1 MKNQAKKQTWTPQ
14 RTAALKRK
22 LINALVSQGFVV
34 VDEKKNKK
42 KKKKEKRKKKP
53 LYKLL
58 YKPVE
63 KIHLAGVSYYLLY
76 VLPKGKKKPAGP
88 YWYAY
93 FRRNGRVIRKF
104 DARMIVDEELFEFV
118 YNLAKKENIPIQIA
132 VSGGSTD
139 ASISETSYIGYKSIP
154 ICFPVRY
161 THSTVEISSLKDGEN
176 LIKLLNVLINYEL

>member
-1 MKNQAKKQTWTPQ
+1 MKNQDKKQIWTPQ

-93 FRRNGRVIRKF
+93 FRRNGRVVCK
-104 DARMIVDEELFEFV
+104 
-118 YNLAKKENIPIQIA
+118 
-132 VSGGSTD
+132 
-139 ASISETSYIGYKSIP
+139 YIGK
-154 ICFPVRY
+154 
-161 THSTVEISSLKDGEN
+161 TLTEISKSE
-176 LIKLLNVLINYEL
+176 

>member
-1 MKNQAKKQTWTPQ
+1 MTATKKGGKMKVKPIKQTWTPQ

-22 LINALVSQGFVV
+22 LINALLSQGFIVK
-34 VDEKKNKK
+34 DEKKPQKK
-42 KKKKEKRKKKP
+42 KKKRKNKKKP

-93 FRRNGRVIRKF
+93 FRRNGRVVCK
-104 DARMIVDEELFEFV
+104 
-118 YNLAKKENIPIQIA
+118 
-132 VSGGSTD
+132 
-139 ASISETSYIGYKSIP
+139 YIGK
-154 ICFPVRY
+154 
-161 THSTVEISSLKDGEN
+161 TLTEISKSE
-176 LIKLLNVLINYEL
+176 